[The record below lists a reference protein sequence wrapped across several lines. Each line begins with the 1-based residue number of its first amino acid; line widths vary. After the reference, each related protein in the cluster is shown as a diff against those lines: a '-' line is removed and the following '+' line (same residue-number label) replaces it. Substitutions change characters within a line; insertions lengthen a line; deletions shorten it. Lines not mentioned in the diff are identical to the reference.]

1 MIFKRQAVMFFATGG
16 YIGRIP
22 IAPGT
27 FGSLIGI
34 PIAYAFSLMGTPTA
48 FSAVVLITVAAVW
61 IAHLAEKQ
69 LKQKDPGCIVIDEIA
84 GMCVALV
91 GIPFSWV
98 AGLAGFFIFRVFDVL
113 KPPPIRQLDRHLSG
127 GWGIVLDDVAAGA
140 MTNIILRFG
149 LLVFTPQ
156 AFGAV
161 MVI

>member
-1 MIFKRQAVMFFATGG
+1 MISKQQAVMFFATGG

-34 PIAYAFSLMGTPTA
+34 PVAYAFSLMGKPAA
-48 FSAVVLITVAAVW
+48 FSAVVLIILAAVW

-84 GMCVALV
+84 GMCVALT
-91 GIPFSWV
+91 GIPLSWLT
-98 AGLAGFFIFRVFDVL
+98 GLAGFFMFRVFDIL
-113 KPPPIRQLDRHLSG
+113 KPPPVRQLDRHLSG
-127 GWGIVLDDVAAGA
+127 GWGIVMDDVAAGA

-149 LLVFTPQ
+149 LAMFTP
-156 AFGAV
+156 
-161 MVI
+161 

>member
-1 MIFKRQAVMFFATGG
+1 MIFKRQAVMFLATGG

-34 PIAYAFSLMGTPTA
+34 PIVYAFSLMGTPAA
-48 FSAVVLITVAAVW
+48 FTAVVLIIPAAVW

-91 GIPFSWV
+91 GIPLSWGT
-98 AGLAGFFIFRVFDVL
+98 GLAGFFMFRVFDIL
-113 KPPPIRQLDRHLSG
+113 KPPPVRQLDRRLSG
-127 GWGIVLDDVAAGA
+127 GWGIVMDDIAAGA
-140 MTNIILRFG
+140 ITNIVLRFG
-149 LLVFTPQ
+149 LIIFAP
-156 AFGAV
+156 
-161 MVI
+161 

>member
-1 MIFKRQAVMFFATGG
+1 MIFKRQAVMFLATGG

-34 PIAYAFSLMGTPTA
+34 PIVYAFSLMGTPAA
-48 FSAVVLITVAAVW
+48 FTAVVLIIPAAVW

-91 GIPFSWV
+91 GIPLSWV
-98 AGLAGFFIFRVFDVL
+98 TGLAGFFTFRVFDIL
-113 KPPPIRQLDRHLSG
+113 KPPPVRQLDRRLSG
-127 GWGIVLDDVAAGA
+127 GWGIVMDDVAAGA
-140 MTNIILRFG
+140 MANIVLRFG
-149 LLVFTPQ
+149 LAMFAP
-156 AFGAV
+156 
-161 MVI
+161 

>member
-1 MIFKRQAVMFFATGG
+1 MIFKRQAVMFLATGG

-34 PIAYAFSLMGTPTA
+34 PIAYAFSLMGTPA
-48 FSAVVLITVAAVW
+48 ALSAVVLITVAAVW

-69 LKQKDPGCIVIDEIA
+69 LKQKDPGCIVIDEVA

-98 AGLAGFFIFRVFDVL
+98 TGLAGFFMFRIFDVL
-113 KPPPIRQLDRHLSG
+113 KPPPVRQLDRHLSG
-127 GWGIVLDDVAAGA
+127 GWGIVMDDVAAGA
-140 MTNIILRFG
+140 MTNIVLRFG
-149 LLVFTPQ
+149 LAVFTP
-156 AFGAV
+156 
-161 MVI
+161 

>member
-1 MIFKRQAVMFFATGG
+1 MIFKRQAVMFLATGG

-34 PIAYAFSLMGTPTA
+34 PIAYVFSLVGTPTA

-91 GIPFSWV
+91 GIPFSWGT
-98 AGLAGFFIFRVFDVL
+98 GLAGFFMFRVFDVL
-113 KPPPIRQLDRHLSG
+113 KPPPVRQLDRHLSG
-127 GWGIVLDDVAAGA
+127 GWGIVMDDVAAGA

-149 LLVFTPQ
+149 LIVF
-156 AFGAV
+156 
-161 MVI
+161 IS

>member
-1 MIFKRQAVMFFATGG
+1 MIFMRQAVMFLATGG

-34 PIAYAFSLMGTPTA
+34 PVAYAFSLMGRSAEFT
-48 FSAVVLITVAAVW
+48 AVVMIIPAAAW

-91 GIPFSWV
+91 GIPLSW
-98 AGLAGFFIFRVFDVL
+98 ATGLAGFFMFRVFDIL
-113 KPPPIRQLDRHLSG
+113 KPPPVRQLDRRLHG
-127 GWGIVLDDVAAGA
+127 GLGIVMDDIAAGA
-140 MTNIILRFG
+140 MTNIVLRFG
-149 LLVFTPQ
+149 LVLFAP
-156 AFGAV
+156 
-161 MVI
+161 